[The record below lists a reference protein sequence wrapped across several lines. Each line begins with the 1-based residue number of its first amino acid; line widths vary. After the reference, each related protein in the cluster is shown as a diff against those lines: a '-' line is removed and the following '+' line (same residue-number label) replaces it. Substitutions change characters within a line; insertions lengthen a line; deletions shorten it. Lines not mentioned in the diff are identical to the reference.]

1 LTETLRDTSATGV
14 AGEEQI
20 GTATDADL
28 PGLVVPDTTQGLTVE
43 SMSPKQM
50 ALKRFLH
57 HKGAVIATFVMAIM
71 VLFVVLSPITAR
83 YGVNQRV
90 FDSTAGSSNTFLTP
104 RSIAWFGTDDIG
116 RDIYSRMIYGLRV
129 SLIIG
134 LSAAVFSTIVGV
146 TVGAIA
152 GLRGGAF
159 DDLLMRVT
167 DIFLAFPFLVALL
180 VVRNV
185 LGSVGWITSMIGEPS
200 SIRFIIVLFVIFGWM
215 GVARLVRGQV
225 LALKEREFIEA
236 ARALGATNNRI
247 VFRHLLPNSV
257 GPIMVALTNGVVAA
271 IIGEATLAFF
281 GFGPDAGSGAT
292 SLGILVGQAK
302 GAVQTGNWWL
312 AVFPCSLLI
321 LVALCVNFIGD
332 GLRDATDP
340 KLQHGGN

>member
-1 LTETLRDTSATGV
+1 LTETLRDTPV
-14 AGEEQI
+14 APEEQI

-28 PGLVVPDTTQGLTVE
+28 PGVVIVDTTEGLTVE
-43 SMSPKQM
+43 SMSPKKM

-57 HKGAVIATFVMAIM
+57 HKGAVVCAVVMTIM
-71 VLFVVLSPITAR
+71 VLFVLLAPITAR
-83 YGVNQRV
+83 YGVNEAV
-90 FDSTAGSSNTFLTP
+90 FQSTAGNSNSYLSP

-129 SLIIG
+129 SLVIG
-134 LSAAVFSTIVGV
+134 LFAAVFATIIGV
-146 TVGAIA
+146 TVGAVA

-159 DDLLMRVT
+159 DDILMRVT

-185 LGSVGWITSMIGEPS
+185 LGSVTWITNIIGEPS

-236 ARALGATNNRI
+236 ARALGSTNNRI

-271 IIGEATLAFF
+271 ILGEATLAFF

-302 GAVQTGNWWL
+302 GAVQTGHWWV
-312 AVFPCSLLI
+312 AVFPCTLLI

-340 KLQHGGN
+340 KLQYGGT